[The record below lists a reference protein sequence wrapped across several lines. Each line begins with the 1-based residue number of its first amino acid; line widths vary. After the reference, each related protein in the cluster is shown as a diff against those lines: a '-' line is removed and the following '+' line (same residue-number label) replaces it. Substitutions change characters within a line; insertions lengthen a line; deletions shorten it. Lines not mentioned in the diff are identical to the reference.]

1 MYGIHREDTITQ
13 EALPET
19 EKLTNF
25 FFFLRMILN
34 CGSKTD
40 NGVNKQT
47 IRMQNMRIMKQVPHY
62 MYTIWH
68 NMF

>member
-25 FFFLRMILN
+25 FFFFKNDFELW
-34 CGSKTD
+34 
-40 NGVNKQT
+40 Q
-47 IRMQNMRIMKQVPHY
+47 QNRQRS
-62 MYTIWH
+62 
-68 NMF
+68 